1 MNSLIVDLLN
11 QWHSPAIM
19 AEGVFSNLHE
29 SLRKA
34 LSQRQWSP
42 TPVQHATQEDI
53 ANGLDRL
60 VVAPTGSGKTMAAV
74 LPLLDRCLREEWSG
88 MSILYIT
95 PLRALNRD
103 VDRRLEEIMSSVGL
117 KLGLRHGDTSQAERN
132 KHTRSPPNL
141 MITTPETFQLM
152 FTGSKLRE
160 LLRTVKAVVIDEVH
174 EMADG
179 ERGWQLSVGISRLE
193 NFKGSSVQKIG
204 LSATVGNPHQV
215 AKWLSPSAEPINAV
229 APRTTELFVDAVVQT
244 PEDEVGSLEL
254 AISPRAHAT
263 LRGLSDI
270 VSKKSP
276 CLIFVNSR
284 NSAETVAQRLQAIAP
299 DLKIGVHHGSLAK
312 ETRTQMEDDLRNGEL
327 QGLVCTS
334 SLELG
339 IDVGSVNHIV
349 QIRSPRSVDRMLQRV
364 GRADHRLGGIGRG
377 HLLSWEGDDIFE
389 SAVIARKA
397 VDGEIEPVEWRDS
410 PFSVAANQIV
420 MMVHSHGAMTI
431 DEVTESI
438 SGAYQFSNWRR
449 EDTISIGKVLADR
462 WVIRCVEDPSK
473 IPWYRWPH
481 DVWQEYVRVS
491 KTSLPEQPKLAY
503 DEEPTEDLARLSFDV
518 PKRFSKGWLSKSG
531 RTRQWVSNHL
541 SMIPD
546 KQQYRVRDAVT
557 RKGLGNV
564 DEAFVLSLNDGGEE
578 ADGRQRRFVMAG
590 RTWIVV
596 DADPERSELLVA
608 PVSDQGHAPQW
619 VGELPPTPAEVARE
633 AGRLRRLF
641 AIDLGIIEDEETD
654 IIDPAELLKGHT
666 KLSDYPLNGEAKGII
681 AQMVSTHFD
690 SAGMIPSERLIT
702 IEKREDALVINSCQG
717 NRINE
722 AIGHYLLAMAST
734 KSGNWGRLV
743 VEPCRISLQVA
754 SVNPSDLIEWLSST
768 PPDALEGVLSVTLP
782 NSREVRWRFAQIAK
796 IFGILRH
803 GVDPRKIN
811 IQALLKKYRGTPVMQ
826 EVLSKLFHERMDI
839 IGATDV
845 MRGIQS
851 GLIGLEVTANGPLG
865 ISSRSEKDLLLP
877 NFNNEQVRAR
887 LEGRLMNE
895 RAVLCC
901 LRCNSV
907 RRFRVARYP
916 EMSDVKKCLKCGG
929 QMLACSREGLE
940 KQLVEWVKSDDE
952 KTRDRMMKNAQAV
965 ANRGMDAVLA
975 LMARGVG
982 EATCQ
987 RLMRKVQ
994 RGDLEG
1000 LLEAIHIAEIEYAR
1014 TRRFWG

>member
-1 MNSLIVDLLN
+1 
-11 QWHSPAIM
+11 M
-19 AEGVFSNLHE
+19 AEGVFSKLDE
-29 SLRKA
+29 SLQKA
-34 LSQRQWSP
+34 LGERKWTP
-42 TPVQHATQEDI
+42 TPVQQVTQDDI
-53 ANGLDRL
+53 ASGGDRL
-60 VVAPTGSGKTMAAV
+60 VVAPTGSGKTMAAM
-74 LPLLDRCLREEWSG
+74 LPLLDRCLKEKWQG

-103 VDRRLEEIMSSVGL
+103 VDRRLEEITSAIGL
-117 KLGLRHGDTSQAERN
+117 RLGLRHGDTTQSERN
-132 KHTRSPPNL
+132 KQVRNPPNV

-160 LLRTVKAVVIDEVH
+160 LLRTVQAVVIDEVH

-193 NFKGSSVQKIG
+193 SFIERKVQKIG
-204 LSATVGNPHQV
+204 LSATVGNPEQV
-215 AKWLSPSAEPINAV
+215 AKWLSKDAV
-229 APRTTELFVDAVVQT
+229 AITAQAPRSTELSVDAIIQM
-244 PEDEVGSLEL
+244 PEDEIGSLEL

-263 LRGLSDI
+263 LRGLADI
-270 VSKKSP
+270 ISKKHP

-284 NSAETVAQRLQAIAP
+284 NSAETVAQRLSSIAP
-299 DLKIGVHHGSLAK
+299 DLLIGVHHGSLAK
-312 ETRTQMEDDLRNGEL
+312 ETRTQMENELRNGKL

-377 HLLSWEGDDIFE
+377 HLLSWECDDIFE

-397 VDGEIEPVEWRDS
+397 VAGEIEAIDWRER
-410 PFSVAANQIV
+410 PLSVVANQIV
-420 MMVHSHGAMTI
+420 MMVHSHGAIPI
-431 DEVTESI
+431 DEVSHSI
-438 SGAYQFSNWRR
+438 SGAHQFEGWTR
-449 EDTISIGKVLADR
+449 EDTISIGNILAER
-462 WVIRCVEDPSK
+462 WVIRCVEDPSSV
-473 IPWYRWPH
+473 PWYRWPY
-481 DVWQEYVRVS
+481 DVWQELQNHS
-491 KTSLPEQPKLAY
+491 KKTLPEQPKLAY
-503 DEEPTEDLARLSFDV
+503 DEEPSEDLAKLTFDV
-518 PKRFSKGWLSKSG
+518 PPKYANG
-531 RTRQWVSNHL
+531 WVSRSGKTREWVSHHL

-546 KQQYRVRDAVT
+546 KQSYRVRDAVT
-557 RKGLGNV
+557 RKMLGNV
-564 DEAFVLSLNDGGEE
+564 DEAFVLSLNGGGEDQ
-578 ADGRQRRFVMAG
+578 DGTQRRFVMAG

-596 DADPERSELLVA
+596 DADPEKNELLVA

-641 AIDLGIIEDEETD
+641 AIDLGLMKDEAVDE
-654 IIDPAELLKGHT
+654 IDPAELLKGDS
-666 KLSDYPLNGEAKGII
+666 KLDDYPLNGEAKGII
-681 AQMVSTHFD
+681 ADVITTHFD
-690 SAGMIPSERLIT
+690 SAKKIPSERLIT
-702 IEKREDALVINSCQG
+702 IEDRDEALVINSCQG

-722 AIGHYLLAMAST
+722 ALGHYLLAMAST
-734 KSGNWGRLV
+734 RTGKWGRLI
-743 VEPCRISLQVA
+743 VEPCRISLQVGGVR
-754 SVNPSDLIEWLSST
+754 SREIIEWLCEV

-811 IQALLKKYRGTPVMQ
+811 IQALLKKYRGTPVLD
-826 EVLSKLFHERMDI
+826 EVLSKLFHERMDVV
-839 IGATDV
+839 GASDV
-845 MRGIQS
+845 MRAIQS
-851 GLIGLEVTANGPLG
+851 GLIGLEATATGPLG

-877 NFNNEQVRAR
+877 NFNDEQVRAR

-901 LRCNSV
+901 LSCQSI

-916 EMSDVKKCLKCGG
+916 EITDAKFCLKCKGK
-929 QMLACSREGLE
+929 MLACAREGLE
-940 KQLVEWVKSDDE
+940 KQLVDWINSDE
-952 KTRDRMMKNAQAV
+952 KKDRDRMMKNAQAV
-965 ANRGMDAVLA
+965 ANRGMDAILA
-975 LMARGVG
+975 LMGRGIG
-982 EATCQ
+982 EVTCQ

-994 RGDLEG
+994 RGDREG
-1000 LLEAIHIAEIEYAR
+1000 LLEAIHLAELEYAR

>member
-1 MNSLIVDLLN
+1 
-11 QWHSPAIM
+11 M
-19 AEGVFSNLHE
+19 AEGVFAKLDPG
-29 SLRKA
+29 LQKA
-34 LSQRQWSP
+34 LEERKWIP
-42 TPVQHATQEDI
+42 TPVQDVTQDDI
-53 ANGLDRL
+53 AAGGDRL
-60 VVAPTGSGKTMAAV
+60 VVAPTGSGKTMAAM
-74 LPLLDRCLREEWSG
+74 LPLLDRCLREEWPG

-103 VDRRLEEIMSSVGL
+103 VDRRLDEITSAVGL
-117 KLGLRHGDTSQAERN
+117 RLGLRHGDTPQSERN
-132 KHTRSPPNL
+132 KHVRNPPNV

-179 ERGWQLSVGISRLE
+179 ERGWQLSIGLSRLE
-193 NFKGSSVQKIG
+193 SFKGSKVQKIG
-204 LSATVGNPHQV
+204 LSATVGNPKQV
-215 AKWLSPSAEPINAV
+215 ARWLSPDAEAINAI
-229 APRTTELFVDAVVQT
+229 APRTTELSVDAIVQL
-244 PEDEVGSLEL
+244 PEDEIGSLEL

-263 LRGLSDI
+263 LRGLADI
-270 VSKKSP
+270 VAKKNP

-284 NSAETVAQRLQAIAP
+284 NSAETVSQRIQAIAP
-299 DLKIGVHHGSLAK
+299 DLEIGVHHGSLAK
-312 ETRTQMEDDLRNGEL
+312 ETRTQMEDDLRNGKI

-364 GRADHRLGGIGRG
+364 GRADHRLGGVGTG
-377 HLLSWEGDDIFE
+377 HLLGWESDDIFE
-389 SAVIARKA
+389 AAVIARKA
-397 VDGEIEPVEWRDS
+397 VAGEIEPVEWRDR
-410 PFSVAANQIV
+410 PLSVAANQIV
-420 MMVHSHGAMTI
+420 MMVHSHGALPI
-431 DEVTESI
+431 KEITESI
-438 SGAYQFSNWRR
+438 SGACQFEGWNDD
-449 EDTISIGKVLADR
+449 DTISIAKVLADR
-462 WVIRCVEDPSK
+462 WVIRCEDDPSAV
-473 IPWYRWPH
+473 PWYRWPH
-481 DVWQEYVRVS
+481 DVWQELLKVS
-491 KTSLPEQPKLAY
+491 KKSLPEQPKLAY
-503 DEEPTEDLARLSFDV
+503 DEEPTDDIAKLKFDPP
-518 PKRFSKGWLSKSG
+518 PKFAKGWISRSG
-531 RTRQWVSNHL
+531 RTRQWVTKHL

-546 KQQYRVRDAVT
+546 KQSYRVRDAVT
-557 RKGLGNV
+557 RKSLGNV

-590 RTWIVV
+590 RTWMVV
-596 DADPERSELLVA
+596 DADPEQSELLVA

-641 AIDLGIIEDEETD
+641 AIDLGLIPDESNEQ
-654 IIDPAELLKGHT
+654 IDPAELLKGD
-666 KLSDYPLNGEAKGII
+666 SVIDEYPLNGEAKGILAEI
-681 AQMVSTHFD
+681 VTTHFN
-690 SAGMIPSERLIT
+690 SAGAVPSERLIT
-702 IEKREDALVINSCQG
+702 IEDRDEAIVINCCQG

-734 KSGNWGRLV
+734 RSGKWGRLI
-743 VEPCRISLQVA
+743 VEPCRISLQIAGVRPA
-754 SVNPSDLIEWLSST
+754 EIIEWLSET
-768 PPDALEGVLSVTLP
+768 PPEALEGVLSVTLP

-811 IQALLKKYRGTPVMQ
+811 IQALLKKYRGTPVMD
-826 EVLSKLFHERMDI
+826 EVLGKLFHERMDVN
-839 IGATDV
+839 GAMDV
-845 MRGIQS
+845 MRAIQS
-851 GLIGLEVTANGPLG
+851 ELIGLAVTATGPLG

-877 NFNNEQVRAR
+877 NFDNQQVRAR

-901 LRCNSV
+901 LRCVSV

-916 EMSDVKKCLKCGG
+916 EIGDVKKCLKCGG
-929 QMLACSREGLE
+929 QMLACMREGLE
-940 KQLVEWVKSDDE
+940 KQLVDWVKSDDVKIRE
-952 KTRDRMMKNAQAV
+952 RMMKNAQTV
-965 ANRGMDAVLA
+965 ANRGLDAILA
-975 LMARGVG
+975 LMGRGIG

-994 RGDLEG
+994 RGDIDG

>member
-1 MNSLIVDLLN
+1 
-11 QWHSPAIM
+11 M
-19 AEGVFSNLHE
+19 AEGVFAKLDE
-29 SLRKA
+29 SLQKA
-34 LSQRQWSP
+34 LDERGWKP
-42 TPVQHATQEDI
+42 TPVQQVTQDEI
-53 ANGLDRL
+53 SSGGDRL

-74 LPLLDRCLREEWSG
+74 LPLLDRCLKEEWSG

-103 VDRRLEEIMSSVGL
+103 VDRRLEEITQAVGL
-117 KLGLRHGDTSQAERN
+117 RLGLRHGDTTQSERTKQVRN
-132 KHTRSPPNL
+132 PPNI
-141 MITTPETFQLM
+141 MITTPETFQIM

-160 LLRTVKAVVIDEVH
+160 LLKSVQAVVIDELH

-193 NFKGSSVQKIG
+193 SFIGRTVQKVG
-204 LSATVGNPHQV
+204 LSATVGNPEQV
-215 AKWLSPSAEPINAV
+215 AKWLSDEAESIVAV
-229 APRTTELFVDAVVQT
+229 APRSTELSVDAVIQM
-244 PEDEVGSLEL
+244 PEDEIGSLEL

-263 LRGLSDI
+263 LRGLADI
-270 VSKKSP
+270 ISKNNP

-284 NSAETVAQRLQAIAP
+284 NSAETVSQRLTAIAP
-299 DLKIGVHHGSLAK
+299 DLLIGVHHGSLAK
-312 ETRTQMEDDLRNGEL
+312 ETRTKMENDLREGKL

-339 IDVGSVNHIV
+339 IDVGTVNHIV

-377 HLLSWEGDDIFE
+377 NLLSWESDDLFE

-397 VDGEIEPVEWRDS
+397 VAGEIEAVEWRDR
-410 PFSVAANQIV
+410 PLSVAANQIV
-420 MMVHSHGAMTI
+420 MMVHSHGALPI
-431 DEVTESI
+431 NEVTESI
-438 SGAYQFSNWRR
+438 SGACQFRDWSD
-449 EDTISIGKVLADR
+449 EDTISIGKILADR
-462 WVIRCVEDPSK
+462 WVIRCVDEPLT

-481 DVWQEYVRVS
+481 DVWKELQNNS
-491 KTSLPEQPKLAY
+491 KKPLPEMPKLAH
-503 DEEPTEDLARLSFDV
+503 DEEPSEQLRKLSFDL
-518 PKRFSKGWLSKSG
+518 PKRFANGWLSRSG
-531 RTRQWVSNHL
+531 RTREWVSKHL

-546 KQQYRVRDAVT
+546 KQSYRVRDAVT
-557 RKGLGNV
+557 RQPLGNV

-578 ADGRQRRFVMAG
+578 QDGTQRRFVMAG

-596 DADPERSELLVA
+596 DADPEQSELLVA

-619 VGELPPTPAEVARE
+619 VGELPPTPADVARE

-641 AIDLGIIEDEETD
+641 AIDLGLMEDEK
-654 IIDPAELLKGHT
+654 IDQIDKAELLKGEST
-666 KLSDYPLNGEAKGII
+666 IDEYPLNGEAKGILADI
-681 AQMVSTHFD
+681 ISTHFA
-690 SAGMIPSERLIT
+690 SAQMIPSDRLIT
-702 IEKREDALVINSCQG
+702 IEDRTDALVINSCQG

-722 AIGHYLLAMAST
+722 ALGHYLLAMAST
-734 KSGNWGRLV
+734 RSGKWGRLI
-743 VEPCRISLQVA
+743 VEPCRISLQVGG
-754 SVNPSDLIEWLSST
+754 VTPREIIEWLNET
-768 PPDALEGVLSVTLP
+768 PPEALEGVLSVTLP

-811 IQALLKKYRGTPVMQ
+811 IQALLKKYRGTPVLK
-826 EVLSKLFHERMDI
+826 EVLSKLFHERMDVV
-839 IGATDV
+839 GASDV
-845 MRGIQS
+845 MRAIQS
-851 GLIGLEVTANGPLG
+851 GLIGLEVSAMGPLG

-877 NFNNEQVRAR
+877 NFDNQQVRAR

-901 LRCNSV
+901 LRCHAV

-916 EMSDVKKCLKCGG
+916 EISDAKTCLKCKG

-940 KQLVEWVKSDDE
+940 KQLLDWVKSDEE
-952 KTRDRMMKNAQAV
+952 KTRDRMMKNAQSV
-965 ANRGMDAVLA
+965 ANRGMDAILA
-975 LMARGVG
+975 LMGRGVG
-982 EATCQ
+982 EVTCQ
-987 RLMRKVQ
+987 RIMRKVQ
-994 RGDLEG
+994 RGDKEG

>member
-1 MNSLIVDLLN
+1 
-11 QWHSPAIM
+11 M
-19 AEGVFSNLHE
+19 AEGVFSKLHE
-29 SLRKA
+29 SLQTA
-34 LSQRQWSP
+34 LDEKGWTP
-42 TPVQHATQEDI
+42 TPVQQVTQDEI
-53 ANGLDRL
+53 STGGDRL
-60 VVAPTGSGKTMAAV
+60 IVAPTGSGKTMAAM
-74 LPLLDRCLREEWSG
+74 LPLLDRCLNEKWEG

-103 VDRRLEEIMSSVGL
+103 VDRRLDELTNAVGL
-117 KLGLRHGDTSQAERN
+117 RLGLRHGDTTQSERN
-132 KHTRSPPNL
+132 KQVRKPPNV
-141 MITTPETFQLM
+141 MITTPETFQIM

-160 LLRTVKAVVIDEVH
+160 LLRSVRAVVIDELH
-174 EMADG
+174 DMADG

-193 NFKGSSVQKIG
+193 SFIGREVQKIG
-204 LSATVGNPHQV
+204 LSATIGNPKQV
-215 AKWLSPSAEPINAV
+215 AKWLSKKAESIIAI
-229 APRTTELFVDAVVQT
+229 APRSTELSVDAVIQM
-244 PEDEVGSLEL
+244 PEDEIGSLEL

-263 LRGLSDI
+263 LRGLAEI
-270 VSKKSP
+270 ISKKSP

-284 NSAETVAQRLQAIAP
+284 NSAETVSQRLSAIAP
-299 DLKIGVHHGSLAK
+299 DLSIGVHHGSLARD
-312 ETRTQMEDDLRNGEL
+312 TRTQMENDLREGNL

-377 HLLSWEGDDIFE
+377 NLLSWESDDLFE

-397 VDGEIEPVEWRDS
+397 IAGEIEPVEWRNR
-410 PFSVAANQIV
+410 PLSVAANQIV
-420 MMVHSHGAMTI
+420 MMIHSHGALSI
-431 DEVTESI
+431 EEVSEAI
-438 SGAYQFSNWRR
+438 SGACQFEGWSR

-462 WVIRCVEDPSK
+462 WVIRCVDDPSEV
-473 IPWYRWPH
+473 PWYRWPH
-481 DVWQEYVRVS
+481 DVWKELEKHS
-491 KTSLPEQPKLAY
+491 KKVIPEQPKLAY
-503 DEEPTEDLARLSFDV
+503 DEEPTEEMTKLSFEV
-518 PKRFSKGWLSKSG
+518 PPRFAKGWLSRSG
-531 RTRQWVSNHL
+531 RTREWVGKHL

-546 KQQYRVRDAVT
+546 KQSYRVRDAVT
-557 RKGLGNV
+557 RQPLGNV
-564 DEAFVLSLNDGGEE
+564 DEAFVLSLNDGGEDQ
-578 ADGRQRRFVMAG
+578 DGTQRRFVMAG

-596 DADPERSELLVA
+596 DADPEQNELLVA

-641 AIDLGIIEDEETD
+641 AIDLGLMEDEE
-654 IIDPAELLKGHT
+654 INQIDPAGLLSGQST
-666 KLSDYPLNGEAKGII
+666 IDEYPLNGEAKGILADI
-681 AQMVSTHFD
+681 ISTHFS
-690 SAGMIPSERLIT
+690 SAQMLPSDRLIT
-702 IEKREDALVINSCQG
+702 VEERNDALVLNCCQG

-734 KSGNWGRLV
+734 RSGKWGRLI
-743 VEPCRISLQVA
+743 VEPCRISLQVGG
-754 SVNPSDLIEWLSST
+754 VTPREIIEWLSET
-768 PPDALEGVLSVTLP
+768 PAEALEGVLSVTLP

-811 IQALLKKYRGTPVMQ
+811 IQALLKKYRGTPVMN
-826 EVLSKLFHERMDI
+826 EVLSKLFHERMDVV
-839 IGATDV
+839 GASDV
-845 MRGIQS
+845 MRAIQS
-851 GLIGLEVTANGPLG
+851 GLIGLEVSAMGPLG

-877 NFNNEQVRAR
+877 NFDNQQVRAR

-895 RAVLCC
+895 RAILCC
-901 LRCNSV
+901 LRCHAV

-916 EMSDVKKCLKCGG
+916 EISDAKACLKCKG
-929 QMLACSREGLE
+929 QMLACTREGLE
-940 KQLVEWVKSDDE
+940 KQMLEWVKSDEE

-965 ANRGMDAVLA
+965 ANRGMDAILA
-975 LMARGVG
+975 LMGRGVG

-987 RLMRKVQ
+987 RIMRKVQ
-994 RGDLEG
+994 RGDKEG

>member
-1 MNSLIVDLLN
+1 
-11 QWHSPAIM
+11 M
-19 AEGVFSNLHE
+19 AEGVFSKLHE
-29 SLRKA
+29 SLQTA
-34 LSQRQWSP
+34 LDEKGWTP
-42 TPVQHATQEDI
+42 TPVQQVTQDEI
-53 ANGLDRL
+53 LTGGDRL
-60 VVAPTGSGKTMAAV
+60 IVAPTGSGKTMAAM
-74 LPLLDRCLREEWSG
+74 LPLLDRCLNEKWEG

-103 VDRRLEEIMSSVGL
+103 VDRRLDELTNAVGL
-117 KLGLRHGDTSQAERN
+117 RLGLRHGDTTQSERN
-132 KHTRSPPNL
+132 KQVRKPPNV
-141 MITTPETFQLM
+141 MITTPETFQIM

-160 LLRTVKAVVIDEVH
+160 LLRSVRAVVIDELH
-174 EMADG
+174 DMADG

-193 NFKGSSVQKIG
+193 SFIGREVQKIG
-204 LSATVGNPHQV
+204 LSATIGNPKQV
-215 AKWLSPSAEPINAV
+215 AKWLSKKAESIIAI
-229 APRTTELFVDAVVQT
+229 APRSTELSVDAVIQM
-244 PEDEVGSLEL
+244 PEDEIGSLEL

-263 LRGLSDI
+263 LRGLAEI
-270 VSKKSP
+270 ISKKSP

-284 NSAETVAQRLQAIAP
+284 NSAETVSQRLSAIAP
-299 DLKIGVHHGSLAK
+299 DLSIGVHHGSLARD
-312 ETRTQMEDDLRNGEL
+312 TRTQMENDLREGNL

-377 HLLSWEGDDIFE
+377 NLLSWESDDLFE

-397 VDGEIEPVEWRDS
+397 IAGEIEPVEWRNR
-410 PFSVAANQIV
+410 PLSVAANQIV
-420 MMVHSHGAMTI
+420 MMIHSHGALSI
-431 DEVTESI
+431 DDVSEAI
-438 SGAYQFSNWRR
+438 SGACQFEGWTR

-462 WVIRCVEDPSK
+462 WVIRCVDDPSEV
-473 IPWYRWPH
+473 PWYRWPH
-481 DVWQEYVRVS
+481 DVWKELEKHS
-491 KTSLPEQPKLAY
+491 KKAIPEQPKLAY
-503 DEEPTEDLARLSFDV
+503 DEEPTEEMTKLSFEV
-518 PKRFSKGWLSKSG
+518 PPRFAKGWLSRSG
-531 RTRQWVSNHL
+531 RTREWVGKHL

-546 KQQYRVRDAVT
+546 KQSYRVRDAVT
-557 RKGLGNV
+557 RQHLGNV
-564 DEAFVLSLNDGGEE
+564 DEAFVLSLNDGGEDQ
-578 ADGRQRRFVMAG
+578 DGTQRRFVMAG

-596 DADPERSELLVA
+596 DADPEQNELLVA

-641 AIDLGIIEDEETD
+641 AIDLGLMEDEE
-654 IIDPAELLKGHT
+654 INQIDPAGLLSGQST
-666 KLSDYPLNGEAKGII
+666 IDEYPLNGEAKGILADI
-681 AQMVSTHFD
+681 ISTHFS
-690 SAGMIPSERLIT
+690 SAQMLPSDRLIT
-702 IEKREDALVINSCQG
+702 IEERNDALVLNCCQG

-734 KSGNWGRLV
+734 RSGKWGRLI
-743 VEPCRISLQVA
+743 VEPCRISLQVGG
-754 SVNPSDLIEWLSST
+754 VTPREIIEWLSET
-768 PPDALEGVLSVTLP
+768 PAEALEGVLSVTLP

-811 IQALLKKYRGTPVMQ
+811 IQALLKKYRGTPVMN

-839 IGATDV
+839 VGASDV
-845 MRGIQS
+845 MRAIQS
-851 GLIGLEVTANGPLG
+851 GLIGLEVSAMGPLG

-877 NFNNEQVRAR
+877 NFDNQQVRAR

-895 RAVLCC
+895 RAILCC
-901 LRCNSV
+901 LRCHAV

-916 EMSDVKKCLKCGG
+916 EISDAKTCLKCKG
-929 QMLACSREGLE
+929 QMLACTREGLE
-940 KQLVEWVKSDDE
+940 KQMLEWVKSDEE

-965 ANRGMDAVLA
+965 ANRGMDAILA
-975 LMARGVG
+975 LMGRGIG

-987 RLMRKVQ
+987 RIMRKVQ
-994 RGDLEG
+994 RGDKEG

>member
-1 MNSLIVDLLN
+1 
-11 QWHSPAIM
+11 M
-19 AEGVFSNLHE
+19 AEGVFAKLDE
-29 SLRKA
+29 SLQKA
-34 LSQRQWSP
+34 LDERGWKP
-42 TPVQHATQEDI
+42 TPVQQVTQDEI
-53 ANGLDRL
+53 SSGGDRL

-74 LPLLDRCLREEWSG
+74 LPLLDRCLKEEWSG

-103 VDRRLEEIMSSVGL
+103 VDRRLEEITQAVGL
-117 KLGLRHGDTSQAERN
+117 RLGLRHGDTTQSERTKQVRN
-132 KHTRSPPNL
+132 PPNI
-141 MITTPETFQLM
+141 MITTPETFQIM

-160 LLRTVKAVVIDEVH
+160 LLKSVQAVVIDELH

-193 NFKGSSVQKIG
+193 SFIGRTVQKVG
-204 LSATVGNPHQV
+204 LSATVGNPEQV
-215 AKWLSPSAEPINAV
+215 AKWLSDEAESIVAV
-229 APRTTELFVDAVVQT
+229 APRSTELSVDAVIQM
-244 PEDEVGSLEL
+244 PEDEIGSLEL

-263 LRGLSDI
+263 LRGLADI
-270 VSKKSP
+270 ISKNNP

-284 NSAETVAQRLQAIAP
+284 NSAETVSQRLTAIAP
-299 DLKIGVHHGSLAK
+299 DLLIGVHHGSLAK
-312 ETRTQMEDDLRNGEL
+312 ETRTKMENDLREGKL

-339 IDVGSVNHIV
+339 IDVGTVNHIV

-377 HLLSWEGDDIFE
+377 NLLSWESDDLFE

-397 VDGEIEPVEWRDS
+397 VAGEIEAVEWRDR
-410 PFSVAANQIV
+410 PLSVAANQIV
-420 MMVHSHGAMTI
+420 MMVHSHGALPI
-431 DEVTESI
+431 NEVTESI
-438 SGAYQFSNWRR
+438 SGACQFRDWSD
-449 EDTISIGKVLADR
+449 EDTISIGKILADR
-462 WVIRCVEDPSK
+462 WVIRCVDEPLT

-481 DVWQEYVRVS
+481 DVWKELQNNS
-491 KTSLPEQPKLAY
+491 KKPLPEMPKLAH
-503 DEEPTEDLARLSFDV
+503 DEEPSEQLRKLSFDL
-518 PKRFSKGWLSKSG
+518 PKRFANGWLSRSG
-531 RTRQWVSNHL
+531 RTREWVGKHL

-546 KQQYRVRDAVT
+546 KQSYRVRDAVT
-557 RKGLGNV
+557 RQPLGNV

-578 ADGRQRRFVMAG
+578 QDGTQRRFVMAG

-596 DADPERSELLVA
+596 DADPEQSELLVA

-619 VGELPPTPAEVARE
+619 VGELPPTPADVARE

-641 AIDLGIIEDEETD
+641 AIDLGLMEDEK
-654 IIDPAELLKGHT
+654 IDQIDKAELLKGEST
-666 KLSDYPLNGEAKGII
+666 IDEYPLNGEAKGILADI
-681 AQMVSTHFD
+681 ISTHFA
-690 SAGMIPSERLIT
+690 SAQMIPSDRLIT
-702 IEKREDALVINSCQG
+702 IEDRTDALVINSCQG

-722 AIGHYLLAMAST
+722 ALGHYLLAMAST
-734 KSGNWGRLV
+734 RSGKWGRLI
-743 VEPCRISLQVA
+743 VEPCRISLQVGG
-754 SVNPSDLIEWLSST
+754 VTPREIIEWLNET
-768 PPDALEGVLSVTLP
+768 PPEALEGVLSVTLP

-811 IQALLKKYRGTPVMQ
+811 IQALLKKYRGTPVLK
-826 EVLSKLFHERMDI
+826 EVLSKLFHERMDVV
-839 IGATDV
+839 GASDV
-845 MRGIQS
+845 MRAIQS
-851 GLIGLEVTANGPLG
+851 GLIGLEVSAMGPLG

-877 NFNNEQVRAR
+877 NFDNQQVRAR

-901 LRCNSV
+901 LRCHAV

-916 EMSDVKKCLKCGG
+916 EISDAKTCLKCKG

-940 KQLVEWVKSDDE
+940 KQLLDWVKSDEE
-952 KTRDRMMKNAQAV
+952 KTRDRMMKNAQSV
-965 ANRGMDAVLA
+965 ANRGMDAILA
-975 LMARGVG
+975 LMGRGVG
-982 EATCQ
+982 EVTCQ
-987 RLMRKVQ
+987 RIMRKVQ
-994 RGDLEG
+994 RGDKEG